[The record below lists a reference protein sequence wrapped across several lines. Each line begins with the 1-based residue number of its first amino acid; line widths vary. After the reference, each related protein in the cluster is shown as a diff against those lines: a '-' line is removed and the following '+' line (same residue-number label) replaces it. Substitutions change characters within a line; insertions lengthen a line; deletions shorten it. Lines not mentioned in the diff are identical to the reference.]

1 MYMEMYTFKQ
11 GDFKFTVELDTGAD
25 IGENQLTLWYSEKRD
40 INNILLK
47 EIETTLLFK
56 ALKEPYRSQFSAMRN
71 EMKSRQT
78 EEIERNI
85 HELQRPYLGTATQ
98 PAHKIPNNIK
108 RQIAQLRRRIQ
119 DIIKQIEGKALRSEL
134 LNLERDC
141 FNLNLIAHECTLYDE
156 ARFLRNFF
164 FEDANKQYMQAFC
177 QKFAHDPEYRQR
189 VLNGETRWS
198 KRDALFLRNL
208 STILGEQTLLA
219 SDGSTMRTA
228 RELFR
233 WLDMHTEEILALPA
247 YQQLLAL
254 DGNDPQRSCRNDER
268 IQPAI
273 TLFEQL
279 SGVKVW
285 HGCQGVS
292 GKIAWSAETQAE
304 QPGYTLL
311 AVTQHTE
318 YAHIVFKT
326 LSQFAHDTILA
337 HLPAYPA
344 ITIER
349 IPCTFTTQC
358 TLRST
363 GDNKRFQTELLALAQ
378 ATKASWHEG
387 EQACKDMS
395 DEAAMLIST
404 PQREIETISAWTA
417 ICYPEACPATTEPGG
432 MLAGRRQWL
441 CQPQQIERTLQL
453 LYHLNHWAKASDQL
467 FYVDR
472 QGLYSIKAALLQ
484 EGYGQGHIVPDG
496 YSDGSQIFAHN
507 IMCEIA
513 ADIASE
519 TVFFRLS
526 VAEKESSNKEEAIA
540 LALYRRVIGKDYH
553 KQTESRSEAGGEE
566 REIEQVRDYIQNAL
580 VQMVEQAQQTR
591 QPLSTDALRELYVYP
606 NDLLDI
612 HYARSR
618 YISDW
623 SDLSDDDLRL
633 LDPEGWSVIGFHY
646 KGEQAQYTFHLPY
659 RKAESFIAEEQLVR
673 LRGQAS
679 ATREEGILLGRA
691 ISAEESQCFPLE
703 MILRELQS
711 NIQHLCPRRLERK
724 QEHYSNNWYTSMNE
738 DNADDD
744 DDDDDDD
751 STFWTTNETRTRTSK
766 RQKKNDADPA
776 NNTEQSSIQQRSS
789 KEDPLEA
796 ACPQCQQNIPHSRQE
811 RVEHWR
817 QMHAEQDL
825 AYKEALWLLGIKSYD
840 FKRLYITP
848 DYCQDDQPD
857 GKRYWKIATLARVAE
872 LLSDQDIQ

>member
-1 MYMEMYTFKQ
+1 MYIEMYTFKQ

-25 IGENQLTLWYSEKRD
+25 IGENQLALWYSEKRD
-40 INNILLK
+40 INSILLK
-47 EIETTLLFK
+47 EIETALLFK
-56 ALKEPYRSQFSAMRN
+56 ALKEPYRSQFSATLN
-71 EMKSRQT
+71 AMKSRQT

-119 DIIKQIEGKALRSEL
+119 DTIKQIEGKALRSEL
-134 LNLERDC
+134 LNLERDS
-141 FNLNLIAHECTLYDE
+141 FNMNLIAHECTLYSE

-177 QKFAHDPEYRQR
+177 QKFAHEPDYRQR
-189 VLNGETRWS
+189 VLNRETRWY
-198 KRDALFLRNL
+198 KRDALFSRNL
-208 STILGEQTLLA
+208 TSILGEQTLLA
-219 SDGSTMRTA
+219 SDGSAMRTA

-254 DGNDPQRSCRNDER
+254 DGNDPQHSCRNDEQ

-279 SGVKVW
+279 PGVSIQ

-292 GKIAWSAETQAE
+292 GKIAWPEEAQTN

-318 YAHIVFKT
+318 YAHIVFKA

-344 ITIER
+344 ITIKR
-349 IPCTFTTQC
+349 IPCNFATQC

-363 GDNKRFQTELLALAQ
+363 GDNRHFQTELLALAQ
-378 ATKASWHEG
+378 DVKASWHAS
-387 EQACKDMS
+387 EQASKEKS
-395 DEAAMLIST
+395 DEEVTLIGK
-404 PQREIETISAWTA
+404 PQKEVETINAWTA
-417 ICYPEACPATTEPGG
+417 SCYPEACPVTAEPGG
-432 MLAGRRQWL
+432 MLAGRRQWH

-484 EGYGQGHIVPDG
+484 ECYEQGHIVPDG
-496 YSDGSQIFAHN
+496 YSDGSQIFTHN

-513 ADIASE
+513 ADAASD

-526 VAEKESSNKEEAIA
+526 EVEKESSSKEEAIA

-553 KQTESRSEAGGEE
+553 EQAESRSETEGEK
-566 REIEQVRDYIQNAL
+566 RAIEQVRDYIQNAL
-580 VQMVEQAQQTR
+580 VQMVEQAQRTR

-606 NDLLDI
+606 TDLLDI

-623 SDLSDDDLRL
+623 SDLSNDDLRL
-633 LDPEGWSVIGFHY
+633 LDPEGWSVISFQY
-646 KGEQAQYTFHLPY
+646 NGEQAQYTFHLPY
-659 RKAESFIAEEQLVR
+659 RKAENFIAEERLVH
-673 LRGQAS
+673 LREQVS
-679 ATREEGILLGRA
+679 ATREEGMLLGRA
-691 ISAEESQCFPLE
+691 ISAEESQRFPLE
-703 MILRELQS
+703 TILHELQS
-711 NIQHLCPRRLERK
+711 NIQHLCPKQLERK
-724 QEHYSNNWYTSMNE
+724 QEHFSNSWYTDTNE
-738 DNADDD
+738 GEDEDY
-744 DDDDDDD
+744 DDD
-751 STFWTTNETRTRTSK
+751 STFWTTNKTETRTSK
-766 RQKKNDADPA
+766 HKKKSASDPA
-776 NNTEQSSIQQRSS
+776 SNTEQSSVQQRSS
-789 KEDPLEA
+789 KEDPLAA
-796 ACPQCQQNIPHSRQE
+796 ACPQCQQDITQSRQE
-811 RVEHWR
+811 RVEHWQ

-825 AYKEALWLLGIKSYD
+825 TYKEVLWLLGIKSYD

-848 DYCQDDQPD
+848 DYRQDNQPD
-857 GKRYWKIATLARVAE
+857 GKRYWKIATLARVIE